1 MSGFTDAEILRTNLA
16 SVVLQ
21 CLDLNLGDPLDFPF
35 VDPPEAQ
42 LVRDGIHQLRE
53 LDLVS
58 SKGRLTPLGR
68 RVARLPLDPRIGRIL
83 LDAETRRV
91 FWEVSVVASALS
103 IQDPREPGFSS
114 ETVID
119 PSSEFVT
126 LLNLWNRVEESRDAL
141 SHSKFHTVSDG
152 RAELQ
157 QVARV
162 ERNPSADSS

>member
-1 MSGFTDAEILRTNLA
+1 M
-16 SVVLQ
+16 VLQ

-58 SKGRLTPLGR
+58 TKGRLTPLGR

-91 FWEVSVVASALS
+91 FWEVSVAASALS

-126 LLNLWNRVEESRDAL
+126 LLNLWNRVERIAGCVESL
-141 SHSKFHTVSDG
+141 EISSMVSDG

-157 QVARV
+157 QIARV
-162 ERNPSADSS
+162 ERNSSADAS

>member
-1 MSGFTDAEILRTNLA
+1 MWPNGPGIAIRLFGQEDYQSRAQFTDAEILRTNLA

-58 SKGRLTPLGR
+58 TKGRLTPLGR
-68 RVARLPLDPRIGRIL
+68 RVARLPLDPRIGRML

-91 FWEVSVVASALS
+91 FWGRSVWRLLPCRYRIQENLASQAK
-103 IQDPREPGFSS
+103 R
-114 ETVID
+114 
-119 PSSEFVT
+119 
-126 LLNLWNRVEESRDAL
+126 
-141 SHSKFHTVSDG
+141 
-152 RAELQ
+152 
-157 QVARV
+157 
-162 ERNPSADSS
+162 